1 MIVKMQFVSI
11 TGPTDDIDRV
21 INKYLS
27 KYEIHLENALLEHS
41 NDSQLLPYVDSN
53 PYKDMYDRA
62 SELIKYTKP
71 APISDLN
78 KFNVDS
84 SNNLIGKILYK
95 VSKLN
100 NQIKGLADKRTM
112 YQEQYDKIYPFYDLE
127 YDISSILN
135 FKHIKFRFGRMPKE
149 NWKKLEAFGYD
160 ELSTIFLK
168 CKADDEYV
176 WGIYFVPRAEKDK
189 VDAIYTSLH
198 FEKTFIPSESKG
210 TPKKTC
216 EELQNKIAV
225 IDEKIALLESKIDEC
240 IGDDNE
246 NILIAYERIKAAYNN
261 FDVRKLAAKTQNKGN
276 EFYIICGWMSKKDAK
291 EFSEE
296 LENDENVVCLVEDA
310 PENSKK
316 QPPTKLKNPKIFRPF
331 EMFIRMYGLPAYNE
345 IDPTIIVALSYS
357 FIFGVMFGD
366 VGQGAL
372 LFIGGLLLY
381 LFKKINLAA
390 IISCAGLFST
400 FWGFM
405 FGSIFGFEDKIDAL
419 WLHPMTHTSTIPFIG
434 RLNTVFIVAVAFGMG
449 IILFTMILHIINGIK
464 NRDIENIFFDTNA
477 LAGFAFFAAV
487 VTTVVLFMT
496 GNKLPGTIVLIIMF
510 GVPVLLIALKE
521 PLTRLIKKK
530 PNLIEG
536 GIGMFIVQ
544 TFFELF
550 EVMLSYFSNTLSF
563 VRIGAFAVSHAA
575 IMEVVLMLAGAES
588 GSPSIPVIIIGNLF
602 VMGLE
607 GLIVGIQVLRLEYYE
622 MFSRFYKGNGREFV
636 PFKQK

>member
-41 NDSQLLPYVDSN
+41 NDSELFPYVDSN
-53 PYKDMYDRA
+53 PYKDMYNRA

-71 APISDLN
+71 TPISDLN
-78 KFNVDS
+78 RLNVDT
-84 SNNLIGKILYK
+84 SNSLISKILNK
-95 VSKLN
+95 VSRLN
-100 NQIKGLADKRTM
+100 SQIEDLSEKRAIL
-112 YQEQYDKIYPFYDLE
+112 QEKYDNIYPFYDLE

-149 NWKKLEAFGYD
+149 NWKKLEELGYD
-160 ELSTIFLK
+160 ELPTIFLK
-168 CKADDEYV
+168 CKTDSEYV
-176 WGIYFVPRAEKDK
+176 WGIYFVPRDKKDK
-189 VDAIYTSLH
+189 IDAIYTSLH
-198 FEKTFIPSESKG
+198 FEKTFIRSEAKG
-210 TPKKTC
+210 TPRETC
-216 EELQNKIAV
+216 EELLSKINT
-225 IDEKIALLESKIDEC
+225 IDTKISLLQSKIDAC

-261 FDVRKLAAKTQNKGN
+261 FDVRKMAAKTHNEGH
-276 EFYIICGWMSKKDAK
+276 EFYIICGWMSKKDAQK
-291 EFSEE
+291 FS
-296 LENDENVVCLVEDA
+296 DEVEDDDNVICLVDDA
-310 PENSKK
+310 PESSKK
-316 QPPTKLKNPKIFRPF
+316 QPPTKLKNPKIFKPF

-366 VGQGAL
+366 VGQGSL
-372 LFIGGLLLY
+372 LFIGGLILY
-381 LFKKINLAA
+381 LAKKINLAA
-390 IISCAGLFST
+390 IISCAGLFSI

-405 FGSIFGFEDKIDAL
+405 FGSIFGFEDKIDAI

-464 NRDIENIFFDTNA
+464 NKDIENIFFDTNA
-477 LAGFAFFAAV
+477 LAGFAFFATLVIAII
-487 VTTVVLFMT
+487 LFMT
-496 GNKLPGTIVLIIMF
+496 GNKLPGAIILIIML
-510 GVPVLLIALKE
+510 GIPVLLIALKE

-530 PNLIEG
+530 SPLIEG
-536 GIGMFIVQ
+536 GAVMFIVQ

-588 GSPSIPVIIIGNLF
+588 GSPSIPIIIVGNLF

-622 MFSRFYKGNGREFV
+622 MFSRFYKGSGREFV